1 MARNRIP
8 VSADVMK
15 RLIERLDSDP
25 QKYTDEKREKLI
37 GMFLGNVDI
46 PEGKEQTFQR
56 VLEQFGHKP
65 PAESGTRSGG
75 PDSYLPPG
83 QDLSPLENDIIKQMD
98 VYNHETDKSGLPSF
112 RTLSRTAELLHDE
125 NLRRI
130 RRQHEINLKA
140 IDDDY
145 NRDMMAMRDKF
156 DRWDRI
162 SNAKLDVINRAYDPS
177 NIAADLVTR
186 LTDKVN
192 DLTGGRAYKVIND
205 PYGSVGRILE
215 KGMGAIKSL
224 WDAGKKHV
232 ISEADRRE
240 ARGDRPQFDI
250 AELVRRYRRG
260 RGLSPQDRVLSQPR
274 SGETDDGY
282 DEERRRMQEFYG
294 RN

>member
-37 GMFLGNVDI
+37 NMFLGNIDI

-56 VLEQFGHKP
+56 VLERFGQKP
-65 PAESGTRSGG
+65 PAESGTSTVGAV
-75 PDSYLPPG
+75 DYLPTD
-83 QDLSPLENDIIKQMD
+83 QDLSPITADIVKQMEMH
-98 VYNHETDKSGLPSF
+98 NQETDTSGLPAF
-112 RTLSRTAELLHDE
+112 RTLRRTYDLLSE
-125 NLRRI
+125 EQGRRI
-130 RRQHEINLKA
+130 KRQHNINMKA
-140 IDDDY
+140 IDDELI
-145 NRDMMAMRDKF
+145 RDKKAIRDEY
-156 DRWDRI
+156 DRLARIDYAKNDR
-162 SNAKLDVINRAYDPS
+162 SNRASDPY
-177 NIAADLVTR
+177 NIGADFVTR

-205 PYGSVGRILE
+205 PYGSVGRVLE

-232 ISEADRRE
+232 IREADRRE

-260 RGLSPQDRVLSQPR
+260 RGLSPQQ
-274 SGETDDGY
+274 SGETDGGY
-282 DEERRRMQEFYG
+282 DEERRRMLEFYG